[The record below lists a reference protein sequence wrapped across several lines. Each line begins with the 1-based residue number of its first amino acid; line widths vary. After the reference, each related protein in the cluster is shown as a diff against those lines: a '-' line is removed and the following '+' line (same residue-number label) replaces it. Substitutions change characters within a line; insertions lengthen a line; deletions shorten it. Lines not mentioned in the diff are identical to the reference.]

1 MSSGNGRRSGR
12 NGLEVRYG
20 TTKASVKKKKKED
33 GKKRKKGYCVFA
45 KPRKGCGNVVSD
57 IKIDFV

>member
-20 TTKASVKKKKKED
+20 TTKASVKKKKKEEE
-33 GKKRKKGYCVFA
+33 KKRKEKE
-45 KPRKGCGNVVSD
+45 K
-57 IKIDFV
+57 KILHLCQAP

>member
-20 TTKASVKKKKKED
+20 TTKASVKKKKKEEE
-33 GKKRKKGYCVFA
+33 KKRKGKKDTASLPSPVRA
-45 KPRKGCGNVVSD
+45 VAM
-57 IKIDFV
+57 